1 MKFNVSLHIADV
13 LSCVKMQ
20 AFHEMDLLNWE
31 EPSSLWARRSD
42 KRSTE
47 EIYMSKVPEDL

>member
-13 LSCVKMQ
+13 LSCAKMQ